1 MNMIQPRY
9 IVAGSLIDGS
19 GRAVRKNVYLEIKD
33 GIIAAIGP
41 AAGLPEN
48 EGMAVDAFPHGTIV
62 PPLVDCSVMLAQS
75 PSVDEKVR
83 AAAEEAGLAQKLSL
97 ATQHVRYCYSH
108 GVLGV
113 AETDD
118 SIGLAEHLREV
129 MPEDGSFDIRVAG
142 RDFIRIVYSAG
153 IDAEAPYSQ
162 VSREELESI
171 LQRKGDKKAMVAAN
185 GPRHVAEALA
195 AGCDAIEQGY
205 DMGEDNL
212 KKMAAKGVLWIPS
225 VLMAQNSLLGS
236 AGGGDVMCRFSMRYV
251 APGKGRP
258 GAEAL
263 WKKMLAGQLAQL
275 GLARELGVKVAVGT
289 GAGSAGIIHGESM
302 VEEIKLFIRGGWSLE
317 EAIRSASENGA
328 RFFGMENLG
337 ALAVGRR
344 ATFLVARG
352 TVPQL
357 PRKLAHLENVY
368 VDGEARF

>member
-1 MNMIQPRY
+1 MIRRRY
-9 IVAGSLIDGS
+9 VIAGSLIDGS
-19 GRAVRKNVYLEIKD
+19 GSAVRKNVFLEIKD
-33 GIIAAIGP
+33 GVIAAIGP
-41 AAGLPEN
+41 AAGLPAKD
-48 EGMAVDAFPHGTIV
+48 GAVIDEYPHGTIV

-83 AAAEEAGLAQKLSL
+83 ATAEEAGLAQKLSL

-113 AETDD
+113 AESDD
-118 SIGLAEHLREV
+118 TIGLAAHLKKV
-129 MPEDGSFDIRVAG
+129 MPEDSGIDIRVAG
-142 RDFIRIVYSAG
+142 CDFLRIVYSAG
-153 IDAEAPYSQ
+153 IDPEAPYSQ
-162 VSREELESI
+162 VNREEIESI
-171 LQRKGDKKAMVAAN
+171 LQRKGDKKAVVVAN

-205 DMGEDNL
+205 NMGGDNL
-212 KKMAAKGVLWIPS
+212 KKMAETGVLWIPS
-225 VLMAQNSLLGS
+225 VLMAQNGLLGS

-251 APGKGRP
+251 APGKAKP

-275 GLARELGVKVAVGT
+275 GLARELGIRVAVGT
-289 GAGSAGIIHGESM
+289 GAGSVGIIHGESM
-302 VEEIKLFIRGGWSLE
+302 VEEIKLFIRGGWSLA
-317 EAIRSASENGA
+317 EAIRCASDIGA
-328 RFFGMENLG
+328 GFFGMENLG

-357 PRKLAHLENVY
+357 PRKLAHLEKVY